1 MPYPVEAGV
10 QHGAGGGRDS
20 GYGAQVVPV
29 RLRDVAPDERAGAA
43 RGEPERPEVPP
54 MTAYRYPLPRRYRIR
69 YPYKF
74 RKDGSG
80 VLPVVIA
87 GAVLL
92 AGAGAGTKA
101 VTHHAHHGTA
111 PATANAAAS
120 AVVAFARS
128 KVGKVPYLW
137 GGTSDAGMDCSG
149 LAMEA
154 YAADGISIERTSQQ
168 QWASERHVTSPVAG
182 DLVFFAGSDGTPTAP
197 GHVGIVA
204 DPARHTMIDAFGA
217 GTYVRQEGYGPAA
230 SPRTGLNAVVGF
242 TDPAPSRKGA

>member
-1 MPYPVEAGV
+1 
-10 QHGAGGGRDS
+10 
-20 GYGAQVVPV
+20 
-29 RLRDVAPDERAGAA
+29 
-43 RGEPERPEVPP
+43 